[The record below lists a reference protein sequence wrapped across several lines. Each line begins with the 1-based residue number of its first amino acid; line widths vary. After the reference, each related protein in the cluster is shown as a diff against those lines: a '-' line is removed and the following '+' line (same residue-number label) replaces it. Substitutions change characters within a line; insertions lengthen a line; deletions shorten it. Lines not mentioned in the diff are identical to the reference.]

1 VSYVRLHDKREIES
15 FLEKDPYRHIY
26 GLGDL
31 DDFFWPSTT
40 WYGIRVRG
48 SLRGVVL
55 LYAGPQTPT
64 VVGLS
69 NEQDAIE
76 QDVMVRLLASV
87 KQLLPYRFHA
97 HLSPGLEAVF
107 PTTWDVEPG
116 GEHYKMM
123 LADGS
128 IAASMDT
135 RDVIRLETG
144 DLPLLESLYQESYP
158 GNWFDPRMLETNQ
171 YFGIKEGGRTLSA
184 AGVHVFSMRYR
195 VAALGNIATRPEC
208 RNRGYGTRVAAALC
222 RSLSEVG
229 VRIGLNV
236 RTDNAAAIS
245 CYRKIGF
252 EVAARYGE
260 FVIQRNTTM

>member
-1 VSYVRLHDKREIES
+1 VSHICLHDKREIES
-15 FLEKDPYRHIY
+15 FLEKDPYLHIY

-40 WYGIRVRG
+40 WYGIRFRG

-55 LYAGPQTPT
+55 LYAGPQIPT
-64 VVGLS
+64 VVGLT
-69 NEQDAIE
+69 NEQDIIE
-76 QDVMVRLLASV
+76 QDIMAKLLSSVRH
-87 KQLLPYRFHA
+87 LLPYRFQA

-107 PTTWDVEPG
+107 RATCDVEPG

-123 LADGS
+123 LVDGRK
-128 IAASMDT
+128 AASMDT
-135 RDVIRLETG
+135 RGVVRLETG
-144 DLPLLESLYQESYP
+144 DLPLLESLYRDSYP

-171 YFGIKEGGRTLSA
+171 YFGIKEGGRVLSA
-184 AGVHVFSMRYR
+184 GGVHVFSMRYR
-195 VAALGNIATRPEC
+195 VAALGNIATRPGC

-222 RSLSEVG
+222 RSLYDVG

-260 FVIQRNTTM
+260 FMIQRDTTM